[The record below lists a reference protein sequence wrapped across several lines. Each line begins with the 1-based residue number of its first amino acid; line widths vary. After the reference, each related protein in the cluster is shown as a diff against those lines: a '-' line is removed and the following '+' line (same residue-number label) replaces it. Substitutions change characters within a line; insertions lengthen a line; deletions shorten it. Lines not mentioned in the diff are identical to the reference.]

1 MARGGARDQ
10 ARELMKIII
19 DMNLSPSWAGFLR
32 DAGFEAAHWSDL
44 GAPDALDSAIM
55 DYARVHGSVILTH
68 DLDFGTILAAT
79 GGNAPSV
86 VQIRA
91 GDLSINAIG
100 DQILAAL
107 RQTSDTLAAGTLVT
121 VDAKKFRLTLLPIGD
136 RSGSV

>member
-1 MARGGARDQ
+1 
-10 ARELMKIII
+10 MKIII

-32 DAGFEAAHWSDL
+32 NAGFEAAHWSDL

-107 RQTSDTLAAGTLVT
+107 RQISHSLSSE
-121 VDAKKFRLTLLPIGD
+121 RPI
-136 RSGSV
+136 R